1 MTVSS
6 AEEFWGTGAK
16 ADQPAGKVPSADEFW
31 GKPAETKPVAK
42 ARGLADMLPDY
53 SRPPV
58 GKVSD
63 DMGAAMG
70 APAPKRESVLQNTVV
85 PQGPQTLEQ
94 TGGAPYSRNTVAQ
107 TTQTLA
113 SMQDEPRARAANL
126 PGPEGALVRAI
137 NPGLKETAASKALGG
152 NTVKT
157 RALFY
162 VEQGLDAEG
171 AIAQAQRDFQ
181 SGAPAKRL
189 DQIKNTDAVTA
200 AGQDLR
206 NAGFAKRVGA
216 QAAAGLAEGYGGAMR
231 VAGDLTG
238 IDAVS
243 NTGKKLATGAG
254 EFTQGMGEAPRVE
267 GFAPDSVVQY
277 GAKMA
282 ENATSSLAQ
291 SAALAAVFG
300 PGALIPLMSL
310 QSGGQK
316 YNEARNA
323 GLEPA
328 VALANAVPTGIFE
341 AVGEKF
347 SGLDK
352 AASALGTILSRGATD
367 AAKRIAAGEL
377 IKAGVKEVPGEV
389 VTYLGQTGVDLLPGI
404 GINPNLTMDQFIN
417 GLRDT
422 VVTAS
427 MMGGGLGVAGAAA
440 NLRKKAENAGM
451 SAAFAD
457 IAPAMGIPDSAV
469 AAVIQKTEGMD
480 PEKVPGYIERF
491 TNALA
496 ARGVI
501 KPSEIPGA
509 VMVKLH
515 EARAAVGKMLPKAP
529 VSGENQDQALAS
541 TAPSATETVATAP
554 AESDAIDAAELV
566 EPDQTIELTPT
577 TENSFSESGVR
588 KPKTF
593 SDAIHTVS
601 SSQESLNLGNVVDVF
616 STSVSADNS
625 SLGKSRIE
633 SKSGDADQLTD
644 RFSVNTITEQLDRLF
659 DVPPGNNG
667 ALNAAISHSARD
679 SFSADAKLFGD
690 SVLAQSLRSKGFD
703 SLSTDQKAVVQNRV
717 LSWADDLQILNT
729 IVQLVPVDVVNMLI
743 PGQASSNSGRNNKTV
758 LLKRLLDSASLND
771 PVFVG
776 RLVDTVAARLPVAFA
791 ARVAEKIGAPLKP
804 PRVSDQSGSTLGAGD
819 SIHGKN
825 ISTNTSD
832 GDNNTKAA
840 DVSASPEV
848 SPMDSG
854 ATGTGGT
861 GTTVSLDAGMGTG
874 ATPEPAVDAGGLRDQ
889 SADVPVSLGATD
901 EGAVKQES
909 GRVGRD
915 GIDLADG
922 GKPFKTKREADR
934 ARKMHPDM
942 RVVSHKDGKKTGYVL
957 VAKTPAQ
964 IAAQAKAAKRLGGAS
979 PKGEPIHAHGFIA
992 GEGGVSKAA
1001 MADMGFDRNVRVGA
1015 KWLFAA
1021 DGKGLTL
1028 AQAAEKLFEAGYIK
1042 SESESDAADVLKRST
1057 SQPQYTAEG
1066 WDRLAEAEH
1075 AARFED
1081 HLAAQQDMA
1090 EADDFDPFESLA
1102 DDGFDPDDIEGTGY
1116 SEAEDPIKLE
1126 VNALLSQAQALGID
1140 TETITEAAY
1149 EQTRNGSEQDYY
1161 EAARDAL
1168 QAAIQGSN
1176 GDSGQDS
1183 GETSQAGSRS
1193 EVAADGTLTIQGDA
1207 AEIKSELIDAG
1218 IPAAAIMPSRDGVVV
1233 GKSQAEAAQAAL
1245 DTPEPVKPRTLNEEG
1260 RASDGKPINAGDV
1273 FATLSGRETTPYP
1286 KQKGQKYA
1294 SQWLIDN
1301 AIAEAKSRGDNFN
1314 VTVFG
1319 GEKPGR
1325 DGELPAAS
1333 RDSMLMYLFGEQP
1346 AVVPG
1351 ILKPLTD
1358 RAEPEPG
1365 LTAPTRED
1373 VLASQERAAAA
1384 EKSTKAQKK
1393 ADEERARLEQERK
1406 DIAARSAAAA
1416 DTFELGGDAEA
1427 NLSGQVDIFSQPAEE
1442 KEDQAPAA
1450 IAPEA
1455 TKPVAKPKADQAET
1469 IELRKR
1475 VSVLKSLRECLTS

>member
-31 GKPAETKPVAK
+31 GKPADAKPVAK

-282 ENATSSLAQ
+282 EGATSSLVQ

-404 GINPNLTMDQFIN
+404 GINPNLTMDQFID

-509 VMVKLH
+509 IMVKLH
-515 EARAAVGKMLPKAP
+515 EARAAVGKMLPQAP
-529 VSGENQDQALAS
+529 VSGENQDQAIAS
-541 TAPSATETVATAP
+541 TAPAATETVATAA
-554 AESDAIDAAELV
+554 AESDAIDAADLI
-566 EPDQTIELTPT
+566 EPDQAIEQAAHQAATSPLNDIPQPTQAQKDAGNYKVGRVNIGGLDVSIENPRGSERSGVDTDGKPWSNSLNHHYGYIRGTTANDGDKLDVFLSNDIKPDFRGAAFVIDQIDPT
-577 TENSFSESGVR
+577 TGKFDEHKVILGAKDQADAEAIYRSNYAADWKGMGSVTRLPMPAFKAWAKTGDKSEPLGELSSGAN
-588 KPKTF
+588 
-593 SDAIHTVS
+593 AIAPVD
-601 SSQESLNLGNVVDVF
+601 SQQKAAN
-616 STSVSADNS
+616 VSATPE
-625 SLGKSRIE
+625 I
-633 SKSGDADQLTD
+633 Q
-644 RFSVNTITEQLDRLF
+644 
-659 DVPPGNNG
+659 P
-667 ALNAAISHSARD
+667 
-679 SFSADAKLFGD
+679 GD
-690 SVLAQSLRSKGFD
+690 SVGTGIGSAG
-703 SLSTDQKAVVQNRV
+703 
-717 LSWADDLQILNT
+717 AD
-729 IVQLVPVDVVNMLI
+729 
-743 PGQASSNSGRNNKTV
+743 
-758 LLKRLLDSASLND
+758 
-771 PVFVG
+771 VG
-776 RLVDTVAARLPVAFA
+776 V
-791 ARVAEKIGAPLKP
+791 
-804 PRVSDQSGSTLGAGD
+804 GAGV
-819 SIHGKN
+819 GN
-825 ISTNTSD
+825 R
-832 GDNNTKAA
+832 
-840 DVSASPEV
+840 P
-848 SPMDSG
+848 
-854 ATGTGGT
+854 ATG
-861 GTTVSLDAGMGTG
+861 
-874 ATPEPAVDAGGLRDQ
+874 PAVDAVGTG
-889 SADVPVSLGATD
+889 SAPAGSPVSLGATD

-1090 EADDFDPFESLA
+1090 EADDFDPFESLV

-1168 QAAIQGSN
+1168 QAAIQGSA

-1193 EVAADGTLTIQGDA
+1193 EVAADGTLKIQGDA

-1245 DTPEPVKPRTLNEEG
+1245 DTPQPVKPRTLTEDG

-1301 AIAEAKSRGDNFN
+1301 AIAEAKSRRDDFN
-1314 VTVFG
+1314 VTVFSG
-1319 GEKPGR
+1319 DKPGR

-1358 RAEPEPG
+1358 RNGAEPG

-1393 ADEERARLEQERK
+1393 AEEERARLEQERK

-1427 NLSGQVDIFSQPAEE
+1427 NLSGQEDSFSQPAEQ
-1442 KEDQAPAA
+1442 KEAQAPAEP
-1450 IAPEA
+1450 APEA
-1455 TKPVAKPKADQAET
+1455 IKPVAKPKSDQAET